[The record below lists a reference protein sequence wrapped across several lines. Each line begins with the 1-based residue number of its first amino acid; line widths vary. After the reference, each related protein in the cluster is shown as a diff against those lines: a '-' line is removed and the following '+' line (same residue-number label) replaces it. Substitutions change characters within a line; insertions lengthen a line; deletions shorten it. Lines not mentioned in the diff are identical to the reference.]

1 MRRGFFLVLALVGTG
16 GFTSAIDLTSVNFRY
31 KYDEN
36 VPVSIN
42 SRLRRLDDTLRLIFE
57 LILTENRDS
66 LPEVKLYLQ
75 TDYTDDSERANS
87 PKQLSAPLKAKQG
100 VYRYLYQF
108 VPDTTSNLIVI
119 AITHS
124 DLRTYY
130 FDIPFSEDV
139 NFTPPDFGLLT
150 LDSIDVTL
158 SFALENETYLFSDS
172 ALVIFQYDE
181 DFPAASPPMIE
192 SKISSK
198 NISIDSAMS
207 YADSFKPA
215 RDKLYFV
222 QSDTNSLA
230 GIAILGVPLLYP
242 KLIAI
247 RDLVKPLIYISTTN
261 ELEKLKST
269 NNLKSVLDRFW
280 LDVTGLESRA
290 IDTIKKYYRRVSES
304 NKYFTTYKQGWM
316 TDMGMIYVLFGTPTH
331 VYKTNHR
338 ESWIYENLDGK
349 AVEFNFNKIKNLF
362 TSHHY
367 ELVRSGDYK
376 DIWYRQVDLWRKG
389 RI

>member
-1 MRRGFFLVLALVGTG
+1 MVLALVGTDC
-16 GFTSAIDLTSVNFRY
+16 FTSAIDLTSVNFRY

-42 SRLRRLDDTLRLIFE
+42 SRLRRLDDSLQLIFE
-57 LILTENRDS
+57 LTLTESPDS
-66 LPEVKLYLQ
+66 LPDVKLYLQ

-198 NISIDSAMS
+198 NISIDSAMG
-207 YADSFKPA
+207 YADSF
-215 RDKLYFV
+215 
-222 QSDTNSLA
+222 
-230 GIAILGVPLLYP
+230 
-242 KLIAI
+242 
-247 RDLVKPLIYISTTN
+247 
-261 ELEKLKST
+261 
-269 NNLKSVLDRFW
+269 
-280 LDVTGLESRA
+280 
-290 IDTIKKYYRRVSES
+290 
-304 NKYFTTYKQGWM
+304 
-316 TDMGMIYVLFGTPTH
+316 
-331 VYKTNHR
+331 
-338 ESWIYENLDGK
+338 
-349 AVEFNFNKIKNLF
+349 
-362 TSHHY
+362 
-367 ELVRSGDYK
+367 
-376 DIWYRQVDLWRKG
+376 
-389 RI
+389 